1 MRVVLVFM
9 FFFLLH
15 LSLCAQKVV
24 FLGGEQ
30 DVPRKM
36 EPRDT
41 LDCAYLNVHYRQ
53 LIRKDK
59 LFPEELTESDMV
71 LQIGEQV
78 SKYSNYRFLV
88 NDSIMAEELR
98 CPELNITN
106 ILNQATMR
114 TKNAGD
120 RSVVIKNY
128 PKGQYWVRVPVLLDK
143 YIYMER
149 EPVFDWIFTSDTLTV
164 LGYLCKKATCLF
176 RGRYST
182 AWYAPDIPLSNG
194 PWKFNG
200 LPGLILKVE
209 DADRDYSFECTALY
223 SVDWKSPIYLSKR
236 KKDIETTREKFRQ
249 AEKTAMSNPNAVIG
263 NSGLITV
270 PKGEKMVT
278 KILPYN
284 PIELE

>member
-1 MRVVLVFM
+1 MKIILLFSFALGIQFSLFAQNIVF
-9 FFFLLH
+9 
-15 LSLCAQKVV
+15 K
-24 FLGGEQ
+24 GNIE

-59 LFPEELTESDMV
+59 LFPEELTGSDMV

-88 NDSIMAEELR
+88 NDSIMTEELR
-98 CPELNITN
+98 CPKLNITN

-128 PKGQYWVRVPVLLDK
+128 PKGQYWVRVPVLLNK

-176 RGRYST
+176 RGRYYT

-223 SVDWKSPIYLSKR
+223 RVDWKSPIYLSKR

-249 AEKTAMSNPNAVIG
+249 AEKAAMNNPNAVIG
-263 NSGLITV
+263 NSGLVTV
-270 PKGEKMVT
+270 PKGEKIVT

>member
-1 MRVVLVFM
+1 MRYTGLIAC
-9 FFFLLH
+9 FFLLH
-15 LSLCAQKVV
+15 FFALGQKVV
-24 FLGGEQ
+24 FLNNKR
-30 DVPRKM
+30 DIPRNL

-41 LDCAYLNVHYRQ
+41 LDYTNLNIHYRQ

-59 LFPEELTESDMV
+59 LFPGELTESDMV
-71 LQIGEQV
+71 LQIGRQV
-78 SKYSNYRFLV
+78 SKYANYRFLV
-88 NDSIMAEELR
+88 NDSIISEELLQ
-98 CPELNITN
+98 PEVHAVEIMNRALIR
-106 ILNQATMR
+106 L
-114 TKNAGD
+114 KKAGD
-120 RSVVIKNY
+120 RSIVMKNY
-128 PKGQYWVRVPVLLDK
+128 PKGQYWVQIPVLLNS
-143 YIYMER
+143 YIYTEK
-149 EPVFDWIFTSDTLTV
+149 EPVFDWNFSPDTLTV

-176 RGRYST
+176 RGRYYT

-223 SVDWKSPIYLSKR
+223 RVDWKSPIYLSKS
-236 KKDIETTREKFRQ
+236 KQDIETTREKFRQ
-249 AEKTAMSNPNAVIG
+249 AEKAAMNNPNAVIG
-263 NSGLITV
+263 NSGLVTV

>member
-1 MRVVLVFM
+1 MKIILLFSFALGIQFSLFAQNIVF
-9 FFFLLH
+9 
-15 LSLCAQKVV
+15 K
-24 FLGGEQ
+24 GNIE

-59 LFPEELTESDMV
+59 LFPEELTGSDMV

-88 NDSIMAEELR
+88 NDSIMTEELR
-98 CPELNITN
+98 CPKLNITN

-128 PKGQYWVRVPVLLDK
+128 PKGQYWVRVPVLLNK

-176 RGRYST
+176 RGRYYT

-223 SVDWKSPIYLSKR
+223 RVGWKSPIYLSKR

-249 AEKTAMSNPNAVIG
+249 AEKAAMNNPNAVIG
-263 NSGLITV
+263 NSGLLTV

-278 KILPYN
+278 KTRPYN
-284 PIELE
+284 PIELQ

>member
-1 MRVVLVFM
+1 MKIILLFSFALGIQFSLFAQNIVF
-9 FFFLLH
+9 
-15 LSLCAQKVV
+15 K
-24 FLGGEQ
+24 GNIE

-59 LFPEELTESDMV
+59 LFPEELTGSDMV

-88 NDSIMAEELR
+88 NDSIMTEELR
-98 CPELNITN
+98 CPKLNITN

-128 PKGQYWVRVPVLLDK
+128 PKGQYWVRVPVLLNK

-176 RGRYST
+176 RGRYYT

-223 SVDWKSPIYLSKR
+223 RVGWKSPIYLSKR

-249 AEKTAMSNPNAVIG
+249 AEKAAMSNPNAVIG
-263 NSGLITV
+263 NSGLVTV
-270 PKGEKMVT
+270 PKGEKIVT

>member
-1 MRVVLVFM
+1 MKIILLFSFALGIQFSLFAQNIVF
-9 FFFLLH
+9 
-15 LSLCAQKVV
+15 K
-24 FLGGEQ
+24 GNIE

-59 LFPEELTESDMV
+59 LFPEELTGSDMV

-88 NDSIMAEELR
+88 NDSIMTEELR
-98 CPELNITN
+98 CPKLNITN

-128 PKGQYWVRVPVLLDK
+128 PKGQYWVRVPVLLNK

-176 RGRYST
+176 RGRYYT

-223 SVDWKSPIYLSKR
+223 RVSWKSPIYLSKR

-249 AEKTAMSNPNAVIG
+249 AEKAAMNNPNAVIG
-263 NSGLITV
+263 NSGLVTV

>member
-1 MRVVLVFM
+1 MKIILLFSFALGIQFSLFAQNIVF
-9 FFFLLH
+9 
-15 LSLCAQKVV
+15 K
-24 FLGGEQ
+24 GNIE

-59 LFPEELTESDMV
+59 LFPEELTGSDMV

-88 NDSIMAEELR
+88 NDSIMTEELR
-98 CPELNITN
+98 CPKLNITN

-128 PKGQYWVRVPVLLDK
+128 PKGQYWVRVPVLLNK

-176 RGRYST
+176 RGRYYT

-209 DADRDYSFECTALY
+209 DADWDYSFECTALY
-223 SVDWKSPIYLSKR
+223 RVGWKSPIYLSKR

-249 AEKTAMSNPNAVIG
+249 AEKAAMNNPNAVIG
-263 NSGLITV
+263 NSGLVTV
-270 PKGEKMVT
+270 PKGEKIVT

>member
-176 RGRYST
+176 RGRYYT

-278 KILPYN
+278 IILPYN

>member
-176 RGRYST
+176 RGRYYT

-223 SVDWKSPIYLSKR
+223 RVGWKSPIYLSKR

-249 AEKTAMSNPNAVIG
+249 AEKAAMNNPNAVIG
-263 NSGLITV
+263 NSGLVTV
-270 PKGEKMVT
+270 PKGEKIVT
-278 KILPYN
+278 KKLPYN

>member
-1 MRVVLVFM
+1 MKIILLFSFALGIQFSLFAQNIVF
-9 FFFLLH
+9 
-15 LSLCAQKVV
+15 K
-24 FLGGEQ
+24 GNIE

-149 EPVFDWIFTSDTLTV
+149 EPVFDWIFTSDTLAV

-176 RGRYST
+176 RGRYYT

-209 DADRDYSFECTALY
+209 DSDRDYSFECTALY
-223 SVDWKSPIYLSKR
+223 RVGWKSPIYLSKR

-249 AEKTAMSNPNAVIG
+249 AEKAAMNNPNAVIG
-263 NSGLITV
+263 NSGLVTV
-270 PKGEKMVT
+270 PKGEKIVT

>member
-176 RGRYST
+176 RGRYYT

-223 SVDWKSPIYLSKR
+223 RVGWKSPIYLSKG

-249 AEKTAMSNPNAVIG
+249 AEKAAMNNPNAVIG

>member
-1 MRVVLVFM
+1 MKCVYLIL
-9 FFFLLH
+9 FFFFVYF
-15 LSLCAQKVV
+15 SLFSQTIVI
-24 FLGGEQ
+24 GGDIES
-30 DVPRKM
+30 VPRKM

-59 LFPEELTESDMV
+59 LFPEELTGSDMV

-88 NDSIMAEELR
+88 NDSIMTEELR
-98 CPELNITN
+98 CPKLNITN

-128 PKGQYWVRVPVLLDK
+128 PKGQYWVRVPVLLNK

-176 RGRYST
+176 RGRYYT

-223 SVDWKSPIYLSKR
+223 RVDWKSPIYLSKR

-249 AEKTAMSNPNAVIG
+249 AEKAAMNNPNAVIG
-263 NSGLITV
+263 NSGLVTV
-270 PKGEKMVT
+270 PKGEKIVT

>member
-149 EPVFDWIFTSDTLTV
+149 EPVLDWIFTPDTLAV

-176 RGRYST
+176 RGRYYT

-223 SVDWKSPIYLSKR
+223 RVGWKSPIYLSKS
-236 KKDIETTREKFRQ
+236 KQDIETTREKFRQ
-249 AEKTAMSNPNAVIG
+249 AEKAAMNNPNAVIG
-263 NSGLITV
+263 NSGLVTV
-270 PKGEKMVT
+270 PKGEKIVT
-278 KILPYN
+278 KKLPYN